1 MEVKIQKW
9 GNSLALRIPRAFSKD
24 TKISDGTVVEMT
36 MKKGEIVIKPKVY
49 DLQTMLS
56 KITDSNQHSEVD
68 LGEPM
73 GRELL

>member
-24 TKISDGTVVEMT
+24 TKISDGSVVDMT
-36 MKKGEIVIKPKVY
+36 MKKGDIVIKPKVY

-56 KITDSNQHSEVD
+56 KITDSNKHDEVD
-68 LGEPM
+68 MGKPL